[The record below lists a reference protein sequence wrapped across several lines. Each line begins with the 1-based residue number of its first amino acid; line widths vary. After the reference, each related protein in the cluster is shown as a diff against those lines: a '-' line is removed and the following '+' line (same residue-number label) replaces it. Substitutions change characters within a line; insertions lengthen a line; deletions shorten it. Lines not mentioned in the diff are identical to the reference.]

1 MTTIVDPSLAAYL
14 AELAETADKILEKHY
29 TKSQNEDNMLRH
41 MAPFTVQVCTEDG
54 VIAQFLEEGIELYP
68 EDK

>member
-14 AELAETADKILEKHY
+14 AELAEAADKILEKHY
-29 TKSQNEDNMLRH
+29 TRSKHENNMLQH
-41 MAPFTVQVCTEDG
+41 LTPFTVQVCTEDG